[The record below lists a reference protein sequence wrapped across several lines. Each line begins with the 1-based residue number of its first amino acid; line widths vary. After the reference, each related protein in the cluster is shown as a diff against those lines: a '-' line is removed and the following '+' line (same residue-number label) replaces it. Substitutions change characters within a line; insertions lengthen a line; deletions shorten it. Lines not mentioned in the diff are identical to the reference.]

1 MKKYLFLNAEDRR
14 PAEESDY
21 RYKKSKPVTAMK
33 AKRDEEGFFIPWA
46 MFRPIGEKGL
56 LCELFGAN
64 PIRRAAD
71 LRMNRDL
78 LMKEAYE
85 HEVELLMCHI
95 LQSKGKERDAG
106 NRDESVLSGKN
117 DSGIR
122 GLRERSQ
129 KAGNFWR
136 ELSVP
141 SISSDWRVLKKI

>member
-21 RYKKSKPVTAMK
+21 RYKKSKPVAAVKT
-33 AKRDEEGFFIPWA
+33 KRDEEGFFIPWA

-56 LCELFGAN
+56 LCELFGTS

-85 HEVELLMCHI
+85 HE
-95 LQSKGKERDAG
+95 
-106 NRDESVLSGKN
+106 
-117 DSGIR
+117 GIPCKS
-122 GLRERSQ
+122 EAKRS
-129 KAGNFWR
+129 
-136 ELSVP
+136 
-141 SISSDWRVLKKI
+141 